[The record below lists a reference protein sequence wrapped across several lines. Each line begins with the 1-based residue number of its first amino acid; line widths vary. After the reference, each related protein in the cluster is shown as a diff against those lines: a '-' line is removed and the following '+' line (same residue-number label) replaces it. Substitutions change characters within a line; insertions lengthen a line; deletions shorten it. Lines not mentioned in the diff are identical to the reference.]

1 MLRSTCNL
9 SLMTVLTATALMAC
23 GDDKGTSDTAA
34 STGGATESP
43 TSTTAGGT
51 TADAP
56 TSTTGAETTDGTTDG
71 TTGDTTPTTGATT
84 MMGGETAADGEA
96 CSANGDCMSV
106 ACLKYRDL
114 VDGECVAAPDGGATR
129 FAGTLLDFVS
139 GAPVPDIEVRVI
151 GAFAALSDP
160 VGAPAVVTGNADAD
174 GKVDIVSPAAV
185 DEGLGVIGII
195 TGGDYYT
202 SATGL
207 ASPVDGVYGPMNGN
221 RDIWGMPTAKLTDWN
236 GYLMGDKEIEASLPL
251 GEKGGVVGFVR
262 DGTGAPK
269 AGAKVISATKAD
281 ATTAKI
287 RYLAAD
293 GLSFTSDMTS
303 STGIFILVGPSLA
316 EKFKVEGGTVEGTAG
331 SAPNAV
337 FVMILTEP

>member
-23 GDDKGTSDTAA
+23 GDDKGTSETAA
-34 STGGATESP
+34 STSGATEAA
-43 TSTTAGGT
+43 TTTATTGGST
-51 TADAP
+51 SDTP
-56 TSTTGAETTDGTTDG
+56 TSTTGAETSDG
-71 TTGDTTPTTGATT
+71 TTGGTTPTTGATT

-96 CSANGDCMSV
+96 CAANGDCMSI
-106 ACLKYRDL
+106 ACLKFRDL
-114 VDGECVAAPDGGATR
+114 EDGECVAAPAGGATR

-139 GAPVPDIEVRVI
+139 GAPVPSIELRVI

-160 VGAPAVVTGNADAD
+160 VNAPAVVTGNADAD
-174 GKVDIVSPAAV
+174 GKVDIVSPAV
-185 DEGLGVIGII
+185 VEEGIGVIGII

-221 RDIWGMPTAKLTDWN
+221 RDIWGMPAAKLTEWN
-236 GYLMGDKEIEASLPL
+236 GYLMSDPDIAASLPL

-262 DGTGAPK
+262 DGAGAPK
-269 AGAKVISATKAD
+269 AGAKVISATKGD
-281 ATTAKI
+281 ASTAKV

-293 GLSFTSDMTS
+293 GMSFTSDMTS

-331 SAPNAV
+331 SAPKAV

>member
-43 TSTTAGGT
+43 TSTT
-51 TADAP
+51 
-56 TSTTGAETTDGTTDG
+56 GAETTDGTTDG
-71 TTGDTTPTTGATT
+71 TTTGATT

-139 GAPVPDIEVRVI
+139 GAPVPNIEVRVI

-221 RDIWGMPTAKLTDWN
+221 RDIWGMPAAKLTEWS
-236 GYLMGDKEIEASLPL
+236 GYLMADVDVAPSLPL
-251 GEKGGVVGFVR
+251 GEMGGVVGFVR
-262 DGTGAPK
+262 DGAGAPK
-269 AGAKVISATKAD
+269 AGAKVVSTKGD
-281 ATTAKI
+281 ASTAKI

-303 STGIFILVGPSLA
+303 ATGIFVLVGPGLA

-331 SAPNAV
+331 SAEKAV